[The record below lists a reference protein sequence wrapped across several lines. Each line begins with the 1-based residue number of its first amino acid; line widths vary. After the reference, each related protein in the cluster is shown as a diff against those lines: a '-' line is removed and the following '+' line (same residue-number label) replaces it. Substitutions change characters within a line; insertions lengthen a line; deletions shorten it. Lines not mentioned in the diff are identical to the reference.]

1 MHHFFSKLLWSR
13 FNRDKSAREVY
24 NYSMLYQQLQA
35 EQITALKSKDPLKL
49 QTIRGIIAQIKN
61 KEIEKKAPLSEDEV
75 LVVIKKTKK
84 ELLESIESF
93 TKGGRT
99 DLIEE
104 SQKQLD
110 IVNTYLPPE
119 MTDEELEKAVSTLI
133 EKNKDAIVKNPKAI
147 IGICMKELKSKADS
161 SRIMAVLQKVQ

>member
-1 MHHFFSKLLWSR
+1 
-13 FNRDKSAREVY
+13 
-24 NYSMLYQQLQA
+24 MLYEQLQA
-35 EQITALKSKDPLKL
+35 EQITALKSKDTLKL

-75 LVVIKKTKK
+75 VGVVKRAKK

-93 TKGGRT
+93 TKGGRA

-104 SQKQLD
+104 SQKQLA

-119 MTDEELEKAVSTLI
+119 LSDEELQKAVAALI
-133 EKNKDAIVKNPKAI
+133 EGNKEAIVKNPKSI
-147 IGICMKELKSKADS
+147 IGICMKELKSKAES
-161 SRIMAVLQKVQ
+161 SRIMAALQKV